1 MKTETVKFKE
11 YDGGRSVEMQS
22 APDFVFLEAGGH
34 CYAFDRG
41 LFLHGVK
48 KLLGISLVI
57 SEGDLEGDLALS

>member
-1 MKTETVKFKE
+1 MTTEAVKFKE
-11 YDGGRSVEMQS
+11 YDGGRSVDMQV

-48 KLLGISLVI
+48 KLLSLSLVI
-57 SEGDLEGDLALS
+57 SESDLEGDLALS